1 MLKNHIPN
9 LLTLANLLCGLF
21 IIISAFQLQFVTAI
35 YFAVAALVFD
45 FFDGT
50 AARYLKSTSTIGK
63 ELDSMADN
71 ISFGAAPALVLFNY
85 WINEIP
91 QGFEPN
97 TLWQEIIP
105 YFALIIAASAG
116 YRLAK
121 FNISEEQS
129 KEFFGLASPAAAI
142 FIVGL
147 FIIHT
152 QGIEVQSMIGQ
163 KWLLILVSIIISAL
177 MVSNIPMFSF
187 KLSGFSWQE
196 NKVQIVF
203 VILSILL
210 FLLFKIGA
218 LPLVIILYI
227 LINIARSFL
236 STP

>member
-1 MLKNHIPN
+1 MVIEAQNFKLISISVDAPDSMHVDDWSSATDFYGLRLVPLALIG
-9 LLTLANLLCGLF
+9 LCITLA
-21 IIISAFQLQFVTAI
+21 SA
-35 YFAVAALVFD
+35 
-45 FFDGT
+45 
-50 AARYLKSTSTIGK
+50 
-63 ELDSMADN
+63 
-71 ISFGAAPALVLFNY
+71 
-85 WINEIP
+85 
-91 QGFEPN
+91 
-97 TLWQEIIP
+97 
-105 YFALIIAASAG
+105 

>member
-105 YFALIIAASAG
+105 YFALIIAAAAG

-121 FNISEEQS
+121 FNISEQSNDYFKGLPTPAFALACFALPLAAEQM
-129 KEFFGLASPAAAI
+129 EFTNTVFNKPI
-142 FIVGL
+142 FIVSFIALGSYLMVGDLKL
-147 FIIHT
+147 FSLKIGSKNKTLNRIRIALIIVC
-152 QGIEVQSMIGQ
+152 I
-163 KWLLILVSIIISAL
+163 LLIAGLQFFGVFLCLV
-177 MVSNIPMFSF
+177 V
-187 KLSGFSWQE
+187 
-196 NKVQIVF
+196 
-203 VILSILL
+203 
-210 FLLFKIGA
+210 
-218 LPLVIILYI
+218 YI
-227 LINIARSFL
+227 LFSLATQKQI
-236 STP
+236 T

>member
-105 YFALIIAASAG
+105 YFALIIAAAAG

-121 FNISEEQS
+121 FNISEQSNDYFKGLPTPAFALACFALPLAAEQM
-129 KEFFGLASPAAAI
+129 EFTNTVFNNPI
-142 FIVGL
+142 FIVSFIALGSYLMVGDLKL
-147 FIIHT
+147 FSLKIGSKNKTLNRIRIALIIVC
-152 QGIEVQSMIGQ
+152 I
-163 KWLLILVSIIISAL
+163 LLIAGLQFFGVFLCLV
-177 MVSNIPMFSF
+177 V
-187 KLSGFSWQE
+187 
-196 NKVQIVF
+196 
-203 VILSILL
+203 
-210 FLLFKIGA
+210 
-218 LPLVIILYI
+218 YI
-227 LINIARSFL
+227 LFSLATQKQI
-236 STP
+236 T

>member
-1 MLKNHIPN
+1 MDIKKQIPN
-9 LLTLANLLCGLF
+9 LLTLCNLFCGLN
-21 IIISAFQLQFVTAI
+21 IIIAAAIQDFNCVIYWAATA
-35 YFAVAALVFD
+35 LLFD
-45 FFDGT
+45 FLDGT
-50 AARYLKSTSTIGK
+50 AARILKVTSSLGK
-63 ELDSMADN
+63 ELDSLADAV
-71 ISFGAAPALVLFNY
+71 SFGAAPALVLYYF
-85 WINEIP
+85 WKSE
-91 QGFEPN
+91 QGDGVIHFSP
-97 TLWQEIIP
+97 
-105 YFALIIAASAG
+105 LIIAVFAA

-121 FNISEEQS
+121 FNISEKQS